1 MDMIKIIIITIS
13 IQSFT
18 QHYNYYLLFIFYYI
32 LECYEK
38 SWKLEFE
45 ASAAAGFKLAFCYL
59 KCRKFVEAIDVCE
72 TVLDQYPEYPR
83 IREEILK
90 KAVLGIRSQAA

>member
-1 MDMIKIIIITIS
+1 MPS
-13 IQSFT
+13 HAVFRVF
-18 QHYNYYLLFIFYYI
+18 HFA
-32 LECYEK
+32 ECYEK

-90 KAVLGIRSQAA
+90 KAVMGIRSQAA